1 MQSYIVDKKI
11 NGEHIQNVFKIE
23 FPGSHMSQDLIEK
36 YETRIYSFVRKGL
49 LGADWILADNLNID
63 HATDPADNAW
73 FTYSIEISDEYDT
86 DEELDYFLD
95 WFDHYMYLQ

>member
-36 YETRIYSFVRKGL
+36 YETRIYSFVRKGF